1 MATKKMVYFFGNG
14 KSEGAKETKALLGG
28 KGLGLAQMTESKV
41 PVPAGFTITT
51 EVCDYYSKNK
61 SYPKGLEK
69 IVDENIKK
77 LEKAM
82 GMEFGNADK
91 PLLVSVRSGAAISMP
106 GMMDTILNLGI
117 NENVVNGII
126 KKTNNPRFAWD
137 AYRRF
142 IQMFGD
148 VAMGVDHDKF
158 EEILDERK
166 KAIAPKIGKAEKEV
180 KDTDLDVEE
189 LKIVVEK
196 YKAMYKQEMGEAFP
210 DDPKVQLWHAI
221 NAVFR
226 SWNNPRAEAYRKLN
240 DIRNLLGTAVNVQAM
255 VFGNMGDTSATG
267 VCFSRNPSTG
277 ENKFYGEF
285 LINAQGEDVVAGIRT
300 PQEITLEGSK
310 EWAKNNGISEEDRKA
325 KYPSLEEVMPD
336 VYKQLVSYKNQLE
349 KYYSDMQDMEF
360 TIQEGKLY
368 MLQTRNGKR
377 TAAAAVRIA
386 VELAEAKIISKEEAL
401 MRVNPADL
409 DQLLHPMFDPNA
421 KKTAK
426 VLAKGLNASPGAA
439 VGKAVFAAER
449 AEAMK
454 EAGESVILVRI
465 ETSPEDIKGMNA
477 AEGILTARGGATSHA
492 AVVARGMGKCCVA
505 GCSALDID
513 YNQKLMKVN
522 DTIVHEGDY
531 ISIDGSTGEV
541 MLGQVTTKE
550 ADMSEDFRKLMQWA
564 DEIRIKNKFEVHTNA
579 DTPNDAQI
587 ARKFGAEGIGL
598 CRTEHMF
605 FNADRIKSVRQL
617 ILVAEEVK
625 QLREKLEEAKKIGKA
640 DLVEELERLYKEPRK
655 LYDDALNSLFP
666 MQMEDFVG
674 IFTAMSGYPVTVRLL
689 DPPLHEFIPHE
700 DSQLQEL
707 ANEMNVPFEKL
718 RAIRD
723 SLHEFNPM
731 LGHRG
736 CRLGITYPEIYD
748 MQARA
753 IIEAAVKVKKNGVDV
768 HPEIMIPLVG
778 TLKELKMI
786 KERIVKIADEVFSKV
801 GDKVA
806 YKVGTMIEV
815 PRAALVADKIAQE
828 AEFFSFGTND
838 LTQMGGGF
846 SRDDA
851 GKFLK
856 DYVDKE
862 IYEKDP
868 FQSLDQEGIGELLRI
883 GVTKGRATNK
893 KLTVGICGEHG
904 GDPAT
909 VMFCYDIGLNYVSCS
924 PYRVPIARLAAA
936 QGIINASAKNKK
948 ANVKKEVKKAV
959 KTVKKEVKKEIKK
972 DAKKAA
978 STVKK
983 ASKDVKKATKEIKKV
998 AKAVKN
1004 TVKKEVKKAVSKKT
1018 NSKK

>member
-1 MATKKMVYFFGNG
+1 MALKKMVYFFGNG

-61 SYPKGLEK
+61 SYPKDLK
-69 IVDENIKK
+69 KLVDENIKK

-82 GMEFGNADK
+82 NMEFGNEEK

-117 NENVVNGII
+117 NEKVVNGMI

-158 EEILDERK
+158 EEILDNAK
-166 KAIAPKIGKAEKEV
+166 HSIATRVGKPAKEV
-180 KDTDLDVEE
+180 KDTDLNVDD
-189 LKIVVEK
+189 LKEVVDK
-196 YKAMYKQEMGEAFP
+196 YKEMYKREMGEDFP
-210 DDPKVQLWHAI
+210 EDPKIQLWHAI

-267 VCFSRNPSTG
+267 VCFSRNPATG

-300 PQEITLEGSK
+300 PQEITLEGSLD
-310 EWAKNNGISEEDRKA
+310 WAKNNNISEFERKG

-336 VYKQLVSYKNQLE
+336 VYKQLVKYKDQLL
-349 KYYSDMQDMEF
+349 KYYKDVQDMEF
-360 TIQEGKLY
+360 TIQEKKLY
-368 MLQTRNGKR
+368 MLQTRSGKR

-386 VELAEAKIISKEEAL
+386 VELAEEKIISKEEAI
-401 MRVNPADL
+401 MRVNPSDL
-409 DQLLHPMFDPNA
+409 DQLLHPVFDPEA
-421 KKTAK
+421 KKGATI
-426 VLAKGLNASPGAA
+426 LAKGLNASPGAA
-439 VGKAVFAAER
+439 VGKVVFAADR
-449 AEAMK
+449 AEKQK
-454 EAGESVILVRI
+454 EEGENVILVRI

-513 YNQKLMKVN
+513 YSSKSMKVGN
-522 DTIVHEGDY
+522 ETVYEGDY

-541 MLGQVTTKE
+541 MLGQVATKE
-550 ADMSEDFRKLMQWA
+550 AEMSEDFKKLMKWADDTRKL
-564 DEIRIKNKFEVHTNA
+564 EVHTNA
-579 DTPNDAQI
+579 DTPHDAQI
-587 ARKFGAEGIGL
+587 ARSFGAEGIGL

-617 ILVAEEVK
+617 ILVAEDVK
-625 QLREKLEEAKKIGKA
+625 QLQAQINEAERAGKNNLVSELKDAYREPK
-640 DLVEELERLYKEPRK
+640 RLYDE
-655 LYDDALNSLFP
+655 ALNNLFP
-666 MQMEDFVG
+666 MQMEDFIG
-674 IFTAMSGYPVTVRLL
+674 IFKAMDGYPVTVRLL

-700 DSQLQEL
+700 DSQLEEL
-707 ANEMNVPFEKL
+707 SNDMGVAFEKL

-723 SLHEFNPM
+723 SLHEVNPM

-748 MQARA
+748 MQAKA
-753 IIEAAVKVKKNGVDV
+753 IIEAAVKVSKNGVKV

-778 TLKELKMI
+778 TLKELKII
-786 KERIVKIADEVFSKV
+786 KDRIIKIAEEVFEKEGVRVS
-801 GDKVA
+801 

-815 PRAALVADKIAQE
+815 PRAALVADKIATE

-851 GKFLK
+851 GKLLK

-883 GVTKGRATNK
+883 AVSKGRETNK
-893 KLTVGICGEHG
+893 KLIIGICGEHG

-909 VMFCYDIGLNYVSCS
+909 VMFCHDIGLNYVSCS

-936 QGIINASAKNKK
+936 QGVIEQKKK
-948 ANVKKEVKKAV
+948 AKKTVNKAVKKSSKNIKKAV
-959 KTVKKEVKKEIKK
+959 KKAGKTLKAS
-972 DAKKAA
+972 AKKSNAKKVLKKK
-978 STVKK
+978 STNKK
-983 ASKDVKKATKEIKKV
+983 TASKKKV
-998 AKAVKN
+998 
-1004 TVKKEVKKAVSKKT
+1004 VSKRR
-1018 NSKK
+1018 

>member
-1 MATKKMVYFFGNG
+1 MASKKMVYFFGNG

-69 IVDENIKK
+69 AVDENIKK

-82 GMEFGNADK
+82 NMKFGDVNK

-117 NENVVNGII
+117 NEEVVNGIVA
-126 KKTNNPRFAWD
+126 KTGNPRFAWD

-158 EEILDERK
+158 EEILQEK
-166 KAIAPKIGKAEKEV
+166 KNSIASRVGKIEKEV
-180 KDTDLDVEE
+180 KDTDLDVED
-189 LKIVVEK
+189 LKDVVAK
-196 YKAMYKQEMGEAFP
+196 YKAMYKKEKGEEFP
-210 DDPKVQLWHAI
+210 EEPREQLFNAI

-240 DIRNLLGTAVNVQAM
+240 DIRGLLGTAVNVQAM

-300 PQEITLEGSK
+300 PQEITLEGSL
-310 EWAKNNGISEEDRKA
+310 EWAKNNGISEEERKA
-325 KYPSLEEVMPD
+325 KYPSLEEVMPA

-377 TAAAAVRIA
+377 TGAAAVRIA
-386 VELAEAKIISKEEAL
+386 VELAEAKIISKEEAI
-401 MRVNPADL
+401 MRVNPSDL
-409 DQLLHPMFDPNA
+409 DQLLHPMFDASA

-439 VGKAVFAAER
+439 VGKVVFSAEK

-454 EAGESVILVRI
+454 EAGEQSILVRI

-477 AEGILTARGGATSHA
+477 AEGILTARGGSTSHA

-505 GCSALDID
+505 GCSALEID
-513 YNQKLMKVN
+513 YAAKSMKVGEE
-522 DTIVHEGDY
+522 TVKEGDY

-541 MLGQVTTKE
+541 MLGKVATKE
-550 ADMSEDFRKLMQWA
+550 AEMSEDFRKLMEWA
-564 DEIRIKNKFEVHTNA
+564 DSMRKLEVHTNA
-579 DTPNDAQI
+579 DTPHDASV
-587 ARKFGAEGIGL
+587 ARSFGAEGIGL

-625 QLREKLEEAKKIGKA
+625 QLKEKLEAAEKIGDKKTI
-640 DLVEELERLYKEPRK
+640 EEIEPLYKEPKK
-655 LYDDALNSLFP
+655 LYDDALNSILP
-666 MQMEDFVG
+666 MQREDFIG
-674 IFTAMSGYPVTVRLL
+674 IFTAMNGYPVTVRLL

-707 ANEMNVPFEKL
+707 SKEMNVSFDKL
-718 RAIRD
+718 KAIRD
-723 SLHEFNPM
+723 GLHEFNPM

-778 TLKELKMI
+778 TVKELKII
-786 KERIVKIADEVFSKV
+786 KDRIIKIAEEVFEKEGS
-801 GDKVA
+801 KVA
-806 YKVGTMIEV
+806 YRVGTMIEV

-856 DYVDKE
+856 DYVNKE
-862 IYEKDP
+862 IYERDP

-883 GVTKGRATNK
+883 GVTKGRSTNK

-909 VMFCYDIGLNYVSCS
+909 IMFCNDIGLDYVSCS

-936 QGIINASAKNKK
+936 QGAIRAKGASKKSSAK
-948 ANVKKEVKKAV
+948 
-959 KTVKKEVKKEIKK
+959 KTT
-972 DAKKAA
+972 AKKASA
-978 STVKK
+978 AKKTVAKVETK
-983 ASKDVKKATKEIKKV
+983 SSAKKAT
-998 AKAVKN
+998 A
-1004 TVKKEVKKAVSKKT
+1004 KKAPTAKKT
-1018 NSKK
+1018 AAKSTGKKK

>member
-1 MATKKMVYFFGNG
+1 MASRKMVYFFGNG

-61 SYPKGLEK
+61 SYPKDLK
-69 IVDENIKK
+69 KLVDENIKK

-82 GMEFGNADK
+82 NMEFGNEEK

-117 NENVVNGII
+117 NEKVVNGMI

-158 EEILDERK
+158 EEILDNAK
-166 KAIAPKIGKAEKEV
+166 HSIATRVGKPAKEV
-180 KDTDLDVEE
+180 KDTDLNVDD
-189 LKIVVEK
+189 LKEVVDK
-196 YKAMYKQEMGEAFP
+196 YKEMYKREMGEDFP
-210 DDPKVQLWHAI
+210 EDPKIQLWHAI

-267 VCFSRNPSTG
+267 VCFSRNPATG

-300 PQEITLEGSK
+300 PQEITLEGSLD
-310 EWAKNNGISEEDRKA
+310 WAKNNGVSEDERREKF
-325 KYPSLEEVMPD
+325 PSLEEVMPN

-386 VELAEAKIISKEEAL
+386 VELAEAKIISKEEAI
-401 MRVNPADL
+401 MRVNPSDL
-409 DQLLHPMFDPNA
+409 DQLLHPTFDPDA
-421 KKTAK
+421 KKSDTI
-426 VLAKGLNASPGAA
+426 LAKGLNASPGAA
-439 VGKAVFAAER
+439 VGKVVFAADR
-449 AEAMK
+449 AEKQK
-454 EAGESVILVRI
+454 EEGENVILVRI

-513 YNQKLMKVN
+513 YTNGCMRIGDKTVY
-522 DTIVHEGDY
+522 EGDY

-541 MLGQVTTKE
+541 MLGQVATKE
-550 ADMSEDFRKLMQWA
+550 AEMSEDFKKLMKWADDTRKL
-564 DEIRIKNKFEVHTNA
+564 EVHTNA
-579 DTPNDAQI
+579 DTPHDAQI
-587 ARKFGAEGIGL
+587 ARSFGAEGIGL

-617 ILVAEEVK
+617 ILVAEDVK
-625 QLREKLEEAKKIGKA
+625 QLQAQINEAERAGKNNLVSELQNAYREPK
-640 DLVEELERLYKEPRK
+640 RLYDE
-655 LYDDALNSLFP
+655 ALNNLFP
-666 MQMEDFVG
+666 MQMEDFIG
-674 IFTAMSGYPVTVRLL
+674 IFKAMDGYPVTVRLL

-700 DSQLQEL
+700 DSQLEEL
-707 ANEMNVPFEKL
+707 AEDMHFDFDKL

-753 IIEAAVKVKKNGVDV
+753 IIEAAVKVSKNGVKV

-778 TLKELKMI
+778 TLKELKII
-786 KERIVKIADEVFSKV
+786 KDRIIKIAEEVFEKEGVKV
-801 GDKVA
+801 S

-815 PRAALVADKIAQE
+815 PRAALVADKIATE

-868 FQSLDQEGIGELLRI
+868 FQSLDQEGIGELLKI
-883 GVTKGRATNK
+883 GVEKGRATNR
-893 KLTVGICGEHG
+893 KLIIGICGEHG

-909 VMFCYDIGLNYVSCS
+909 VMFCHNIGLNYVSCS

-936 QGIINASAKNKK
+936 QGVINQKIEAKKNIKK
-948 ANVKKEVKKAV
+948 AVKKEVKKTAKNIKKAV
-959 KTVKKEVKKEIKK
+959 IKASKTVKSA
-972 DAKKAA
+972 AKK
-978 STVKK
+978 STAKK
-983 ASKDVKKATKEIKKV
+983 TTSNKKATKKTI
-998 AKAVKN
+998 
-1004 TVKKEVKKAVSKKT
+1004 SKK
-1018 NSKK
+1018 SGK

>member
-1 MATKKMVYFFGNG
+1 MALKKMVYFFGNG

-61 SYPKGLEK
+61 SYPKDLK
-69 IVDENIKK
+69 KLVDENIKK

-82 GMEFGNADK
+82 NMEFGNEEK

-117 NENVVNGII
+117 NEKVVNGMI

-158 EEILDERK
+158 EEILDNAK
-166 KAIAPKIGKAEKEV
+166 HSIATRVGKPAKEV
-180 KDTDLDVEE
+180 KDTDLNVDD
-189 LKIVVEK
+189 LKEVVDK
-196 YKAMYKQEMGEAFP
+196 YKEMYKREMGEDFP
-210 DDPKVQLWHAI
+210 EDPKVQLWHAI

-267 VCFSRNPSTG
+267 VCFSRNPATG

-300 PQEITLEGSK
+300 PQEITLEGSLD
-310 EWAKNNGISEEDRKA
+310 WAKNNNISEFERKG

-336 VYKQLVSYKNQLE
+336 VYKQLVKYKDQLL
-349 KYYSDMQDMEF
+349 KYYKDVQDMEF
-360 TIQEGKLY
+360 TIQEKKLY
-368 MLQTRNGKR
+368 MLQTRSGKR

-386 VELAEAKIISKEEAL
+386 VELAEEKIISKEEAI
-401 MRVNPADL
+401 MRVNPSDL
-409 DQLLHPMFDPNA
+409 DQLLHPVFDPDA
-421 KKTAK
+421 KKSATI
-426 VLAKGLNASPGAA
+426 LAKGLNASPGAA
-439 VGKAVFAAER
+439 VGKVVFAADR
-449 AEAMK
+449 AEKQK
-454 EAGESVILVRI
+454 EEGENVILVRI

-513 YNQKLMKVN
+513 YSSKSMKVGN
-522 DTIVHEGDY
+522 ETVYEGDY

-541 MLGQVTTKE
+541 MLGQVATKE
-550 ADMSEDFRKLMQWA
+550 AEMSEDFRKLMKWA
-564 DEIRIKNKFEVHTNA
+564 DDTRKLEVHTNA
-579 DTPNDAQI
+579 DTPHDAQI
-587 ARKFGAEGIGL
+587 ARSFGAEGIGL

-617 ILVAEEVK
+617 ILVAEDVK
-625 QLREKLEEAKKIGKA
+625 QLQAQISESERAGKNNLVSELKDAYREPK
-640 DLVEELERLYKEPRK
+640 RLYDE
-655 LYDDALNSLFP
+655 ALDNLFP
-666 MQMEDFVG
+666 MQMEDFIG
-674 IFTAMSGYPVTVRLL
+674 IFKAMDGYPVTIRLL

-700 DSQLQEL
+700 DSQLEEL
-707 ANEMNVPFEKL
+707 SNDMGVAFEKL

-723 SLHEFNPM
+723 SLHEVNPM

-748 MQARA
+748 MQAKA
-753 IIEAAVKVKKNGVDV
+753 IIEAAVKVSKNGVKV

-778 TLKELKMI
+778 TLKELKII
-786 KERIVKIADEVFSKV
+786 KDRIIKIAEEVFEKEGVRVS
-801 GDKVA
+801 

-815 PRAALVADKIAQE
+815 PRAALVADKIATE

-851 GKFLK
+851 GKLLK

-883 GVTKGRATNK
+883 AVSKGRETNK
-893 KLTVGICGEHG
+893 KLIIGICGEHG

-909 VMFCYDIGLNYVSCS
+909 VMFCHDIGLNYVSCS

-936 QGIINASAKNKK
+936 QGVIEQKKK
-948 ANVKKEVKKAV
+948 AK
-959 KTVKKEVKKEIKK
+959 KTVN
-972 DAKKAA
+972 KA
-978 STVKK
+978 VKK
-983 ASKDVKKATKEIKKV
+983 ASKNIKKAVKKAGKTLKASAKKSNAKKV
-998 AKAVKN
+998 LKKN
-1004 TVKKEVKKAVSKKT
+1004 SENKKTASKKKVVSKRR
-1018 NSKK
+1018 

>member
-1 MATKKMVYFFGNG
+1 MASKKMVYFFGNG

-69 IVDENIKK
+69 AVDENIKK

-82 GMEFGNADK
+82 NMKFGDVNK

-117 NENVVNGII
+117 NEEVVNGIVA
-126 KKTNNPRFAWD
+126 KTGNPRFAWD

-158 EEILDERK
+158 EEILQEK
-166 KAIAPKIGKAEKEV
+166 KNSIASRVGKIEKEV
-180 KDTDLDVEE
+180 KDTDLDVED
-189 LKIVVEK
+189 LKDVVAK
-196 YKAMYKQEMGEAFP
+196 YKAMYKKEKGEEFP
-210 DDPKVQLWHAI
+210 EEPREQLFNAI

-240 DIRNLLGTAVNVQAM
+240 DIRGLLGTAVNVQAM

-300 PQEITLEGSK
+300 PQEITLEGSL
-310 EWAKNNGISEEDRKA
+310 EWAKNNGISEEERKA
-325 KYPSLEEVMPD
+325 KYPSLEEVMPA

-377 TAAAAVRIA
+377 TGAAAVRIA
-386 VELAEAKIISKEEAL
+386 VELAEAKIISKEEAI
-401 MRVNPADL
+401 MRVNPSDL
-409 DQLLHPMFDPNA
+409 DQLLHPMFDASA

-439 VGKAVFAAER
+439 VGKVVFSAEK

-454 EAGESVILVRI
+454 EAGEQSILVRI

-477 AEGILTARGGATSHA
+477 AEGILTARGGSTSHA

-505 GCSALDID
+505 GCSALEID
-513 YNQKLMKVN
+513 YAAKSMKVGEE
-522 DTIVHEGDY
+522 TVKEGDY

-541 MLGQVTTKE
+541 MLGKVATKE
-550 ADMSEDFRKLMQWA
+550 AEMSEDFRKLMEWA
-564 DEIRIKNKFEVHTNA
+564 DSMRKLEVHTNA
-579 DTPNDAQI
+579 DTPHDASV
-587 ARKFGAEGIGL
+587 ARSFGAEGIGL

-625 QLREKLEEAKKIGKA
+625 QLKEKLEAAEKIGDKKIIG
-640 DLVEELERLYKEPRK
+640 EIEPLYKEPKK
-655 LYDDALNSLFP
+655 LYDDALNSILP
-666 MQMEDFVG
+666 MQREDFIG
-674 IFTAMSGYPVTVRLL
+674 IFTAMNGYPVTVRLL

-700 DSQLQEL
+700 DSQLEEL
-707 ANEMNVPFEKL
+707 SKEMNVSFDKL
-718 RAIRD
+718 KAIRD
-723 SLHEFNPM
+723 GLHEFNPM

-778 TLKELKMI
+778 TVKELKII
-786 KERIVKIADEVFSKV
+786 KDRIIKIAEEVFEKEGS
-801 GDKVA
+801 KVA
-806 YKVGTMIEV
+806 YRVGTMIEV

-856 DYVDKE
+856 DYVNKE
-862 IYEKDP
+862 IYERDP

-883 GVTKGRATNK
+883 GVTKGRSTNK

-909 VMFCYDIGLNYVSCS
+909 IMFCNDIGLDYVSCS

-936 QGIINASAKNKK
+936 QGAIRAKGASKKSSAK
-948 ANVKKEVKKAV
+948 
-959 KTVKKEVKKEIKK
+959 KTT
-972 DAKKAA
+972 AKKASA
-978 STVKK
+978 AKKTVAKVETK
-983 ASKDVKKATKEIKKV
+983 SSAKKAT
-998 AKAVKN
+998 A
-1004 TVKKEVKKAVSKKT
+1004 KKAPTAKKT
-1018 NSKK
+1018 AAKSKRKKK

>member
-1 MATKKMVYFFGNG
+1 MALKKMVYFFGNG

-51 EVCDYYSKNK
+51 EVCDYYSKKK
-61 SYPKGLEK
+61 SYPPGLEK
-69 IVDENIKK
+69 LVDENIKK

-82 GMEFGNADK
+82 NMEFGNEEK

-117 NENVVNGII
+117 NEKVVNGMI

-158 EEILDERK
+158 EEILDNAK
-166 KAIAPKIGKAEKEV
+166 HSIATRVGKPAKEV
-180 KDTDLDVEE
+180 KDTDLNVDD
-189 LKIVVEK
+189 LKEVVDK
-196 YKAMYKQEMGEAFP
+196 YKEMYKREMGEDFP
-210 DDPKVQLWHAI
+210 EDPKVQLWHAI

-267 VCFSRNPSTG
+267 VCFSRNPATG

-285 LINAQGEDVVAGIRT
+285 LINAQGEDVVAGIRD
-300 PQEITLEGSK
+300 PQQITLEGSLD
-310 EWAKNNGISEEDRKA
+310 WAKNNNISEFERKG

-336 VYKQLVSYKNQLE
+336 VYKQLVKYKDQLL
-349 KYYSDMQDMEF
+349 KYYKDVQDMEF
-360 TIQEGKLY
+360 TIQEKKLY
-368 MLQTRNGKR
+368 MLQTRSGKR

-386 VELAEAKIISKEEAL
+386 VELAEEKIISKEEAI
-401 MRVNPADL
+401 MRVNPSDL
-409 DQLLHPMFDPNA
+409 DQLLHPIFDPDA
-421 KKTAK
+421 KKEATI
-426 VLAKGLNASPGAA
+426 LAKGLNASPGAA
-439 VGKAVFAAER
+439 VGKVVFAADR
-449 AEAMK
+449 AEKQK
-454 EAGESVILVRI
+454 EEGENVILVRI

-513 YNQKLMKVN
+513 YSSKSMKVGN
-522 DTIVHEGDY
+522 ETVYEGDY

-541 MLGQVTTKE
+541 MLGQVATKE
-550 ADMSEDFRKLMQWA
+550 AEMSEDFKKLMKWADDTRKL
-564 DEIRIKNKFEVHTNA
+564 EVHTNA
-579 DTPNDAQI
+579 DTPHDAQI
-587 ARKFGAEGIGL
+587 ARSFGAEGIGL

-617 ILVAEEVK
+617 ILVAEDVK
-625 QLREKLEEAKKIGKA
+625 QLQAQINEAERAGKNNLVSELKDAYREPK
-640 DLVEELERLYKEPRK
+640 RLYDE
-655 LYDDALNSLFP
+655 ALDNLFP
-666 MQMEDFVG
+666 MQMEDFIG
-674 IFTAMSGYPVTVRLL
+674 IFKAMDGYPVTVRLL

-700 DSQLQEL
+700 DSQLEEL
-707 ANEMNVPFEKL
+707 SNDMGVAFEKL

-723 SLHEFNPM
+723 SLHEVNPM

-753 IIEAAVKVKKNGVDV
+753 IIEAAVKVSKDGVKV

-778 TLKELKMI
+778 TLKELKII
-786 KERIVKIADEVFSKV
+786 KDRIIKIAEEVFEKEGVKV
-801 GDKVA
+801 S

-815 PRAALVADKIAQE
+815 PRAALVADKIATE

-883 GVTKGRATNK
+883 AVSKGRETNK
-893 KLTVGICGEHG
+893 KLIIGICGEHG

-909 VMFCYDIGLNYVSCS
+909 VMFCHDIGLDYVSCS

-936 QGIINASAKNKK
+936 QGVIEQKKK
-948 ANVKKEVKKAV
+948 AKQTAK
-959 KTVKKEVKKEIKK
+959 KTVN
-972 DAKKAA
+972 KA
-978 STVKK
+978 VKK
-983 ASKDVKKATKEIKKV
+983 ASKNIKKAVKKAGKTLKASAKKSNAKKV
-998 AKAVKN
+998 L
-1004 TVKKEVKKAVSKKT
+1004 KKKSTNKKTASKKKVVSKRR
-1018 NSKK
+1018 

>member
-1 MATKKMVYFFGNG
+1 MALKKMVYFFGNG

-61 SYPKGLEK
+61 SYPKDLK
-69 IVDENIKK
+69 KLVDENIKK

-82 GMEFGNADK
+82 NMEFGNEEK

-117 NENVVNGII
+117 NEKVVNGMI

-158 EEILDERK
+158 EEILDNAK
-166 KAIAPKIGKAEKEV
+166 HSIATRVGKPAKEV
-180 KDTDLDVEE
+180 KDTDLNVDN
-189 LKIVVEK
+189 LKEVVVK
-196 YKAMYKQEMGEAFP
+196 YKEMYKREMGEDFP
-210 DDPKVQLWHAI
+210 EDPKVQLWHAI

-267 VCFSRNPSTG
+267 VCFSRNPATG

-285 LINAQGEDVVAGIRT
+285 LINAQGEDVVAGIRD
-300 PQEITLEGSK
+300 PQQITLERSLD
-310 EWAKNNGISEEDRKA
+310 WAKNNNISEFERKG
-325 KYPSLEEVMPD
+325 KYPSLEEVMPN

-386 VELAEAKIISKEEAL
+386 VELAEANIISKEEAI
-401 MRVNPADL
+401 MRVNPSDL
-409 DQLLHPMFDPNA
+409 DQLLHPTFDPEA
-421 KKTAK
+421 KKEATI
-426 VLAKGLNASPGAA
+426 LAKGLNASPGAA
-439 VGKAVFAAER
+439 VGKVVFAADR
-449 AEAMK
+449 AEKRK
-454 EAGESVILVRI
+454 EEGENVILVRI

-513 YNQKLMKVN
+513 YSSKSMKVGN
-522 DTIVHEGDY
+522 ETVYEGDY

-541 MLGQVTTKE
+541 MLGQVATKE
-550 ADMSEDFRKLMQWA
+550 AEMSEDFKKLMKWADDTRKL
-564 DEIRIKNKFEVHTNA
+564 EVHTNA
-579 DTPNDAQI
+579 DTPHDAQI
-587 ARKFGAEGIGL
+587 ARSFGAEGIGL

-617 ILVAEEVK
+617 ILVAEDVK
-625 QLREKLEEAKKIGKA
+625 QLQAQISESERAGKNNLVSELKDAYREPK
-640 DLVEELERLYKEPRK
+640 RLYDE
-655 LYDDALNSLFP
+655 ALDNLFP
-666 MQMEDFVG
+666 MQMEDFIG
-674 IFTAMSGYPVTVRLL
+674 IFKAMDGYPVTVRLL

-700 DSQLQEL
+700 DSQLEEL
-707 ANEMNVPFEKL
+707 SNDMGVPFDKL

-748 MQARA
+748 MQAKA
-753 IIEAAVKVKKNGVDV
+753 IIEAAVKVSKNGVKV

-778 TLKELKMI
+778 TLKELKII
-786 KERIVKIADEVFSKV
+786 KDRIIKIAEEVFEKEGVKV
-801 GDKVA
+801 S

-815 PRAALVADKIAQE
+815 PRAALVADKIATE

-883 GVTKGRATNK
+883 AVSKGRETNK
-893 KLTVGICGEHG
+893 KLIIGICGEHG

-909 VMFCYDIGLNYVSCS
+909 VMFCHDIGLNYVSCS

-936 QGIINASAKNKK
+936 QGVINQKIEAKKNIKK
-948 ANVKKEVKKAV
+948 A
-959 KTVKKEVKKEIKK
+959 
-972 DAKKAA
+972 
-978 STVKK
+978 VKK
-983 ASKDVKKATKEIKKV
+983 ASKNIKKAVKKASKTLKASAKKPNAKKV
-998 AKAVKN
+998 L
-1004 TVKKEVKKAVSKKT
+1004 KKKSTNKKTASKKKVVSKRR
-1018 NSKK
+1018 

>member
-1 MATKKMVYFFGNG
+1 MALKKMVYFFGNG

-61 SYPKGLEK
+61 SYPKDLK
-69 IVDENIKK
+69 KLVDENIKK

-82 GMEFGNADK
+82 NMEFGNEEK

-117 NENVVNGII
+117 NEKVVNGMI

-158 EEILDERK
+158 EEILDNAK
-166 KAIAPKIGKAEKEV
+166 HSIATRVGKPAKEV
-180 KDTDLDVEE
+180 KDTDLNVDD
-189 LKIVVEK
+189 LKEVVDK
-196 YKAMYKQEMGEAFP
+196 YKEMYKREMGEDFP
-210 DDPKVQLWHAI
+210 EDPKIQLWHAI

-267 VCFSRNPSTG
+267 VCFSRNPATG

-300 PQEITLEGSK
+300 PQEITLEGSLD
-310 EWAKNNGISEEDRKA
+310 WAKNNNISEFERKG
-325 KYPSLEEVMPD
+325 KYPSLEEVMPN

-386 VELAEAKIISKEEAL
+386 VELAEANIISKEEAI
-401 MRVNPADL
+401 MRVNPSDL
-409 DQLLHPMFDPNA
+409 DQLLHPTFDPEA
-421 KKTAK
+421 KKEATI
-426 VLAKGLNASPGAA
+426 LAKGLNASPGAA
-439 VGKAVFAAER
+439 VGKVVFAADR
-449 AEAMK
+449 AEKQK
-454 EAGESVILVRI
+454 EEGENVILVRI

-505 GCSALDID
+505 GCSALDINYTEKCMRIGD
-513 YNQKLMKVN
+513 KTVY
-522 DTIVHEGDY
+522 EGDY

-541 MLGQVTTKE
+541 MLGQVATKE
-550 ADMSEDFRKLMQWA
+550 AEMSEDFKKLMKWADDTRKL
-564 DEIRIKNKFEVHTNA
+564 EVHTNA
-579 DTPNDAQI
+579 DTPHDAQI
-587 ARKFGAEGIGL
+587 ARSFGAEGIGL

-617 ILVAEEVK
+617 ILVAEDVK
-625 QLREKLEEAKKIGKA
+625 QLQAQISEAERAGKNNLVSELKDAYREPK
-640 DLVEELERLYKEPRK
+640 RLYDE
-655 LYDDALNSLFP
+655 ALDNLFP
-666 MQMEDFVG
+666 MQMEDFIG
-674 IFTAMSGYPVTVRLL
+674 IFKAMDGYPVTVRLL

-700 DSQLQEL
+700 DSQLEEL
-707 ANEMNVPFEKL
+707 SNDMGVAFEKL

-748 MQARA
+748 MQAKA
-753 IIEAAVKVKKNGVDV
+753 IIEAAVKVSKNGVKV

-778 TLKELKMI
+778 TLKELKII
-786 KERIVKIADEVFSKV
+786 KDRIIKIAEEVFEKEGVSV
-801 GDKVA
+801 S

-815 PRAALVADKIAQE
+815 PRAALVADKIATE

-883 GVTKGRATNK
+883 AVSKGRETNK
-893 KLTVGICGEHG
+893 KLIIGICGEHG

-909 VMFCYDIGLNYVSCS
+909 VMFCHDIGLNYVSCS

-936 QGIINASAKNKK
+936 QGVINQKIEAKKNIKK
-948 ANVKKEVKKAV
+948 A
-959 KTVKKEVKKEIKK
+959 
-972 DAKKAA
+972 
-978 STVKK
+978 VKK
-983 ASKDVKKATKEIKKV
+983 ASKNIKKAVKKASKTLKASAKKSNAKKV
-998 AKAVKN
+998 L
-1004 TVKKEVKKAVSKKT
+1004 KKKSTNKKTASKKKVVSKRR
-1018 NSKK
+1018 

>member
-1 MATKKMVYFFGNG
+1 MALKKMVYFFGNG

-51 EVCDYYSKNK
+51 EVCDYYSKKK
-61 SYPKGLEK
+61 SYPPGLEK
-69 IVDENIKK
+69 LVDENIKK

-82 GMEFGNADK
+82 NMEFGNEEK

-117 NENVVNGII
+117 NEKVVNGMI

-158 EEILDERK
+158 EEILGNAK
-166 KAIAPKIGKAEKEV
+166 HSIATRVGKPAKEV
-180 KDTDLDVEE
+180 KDTDLNVDD
-189 LKIVVEK
+189 LKEVVDK
-196 YKAMYKQEMGEAFP
+196 YKEMYKREMGEDFP
-210 DDPKVQLWHAI
+210 EDPKVQLWHAI

-267 VCFSRNPSTG
+267 VCFSRNPATG

-300 PQEITLEGSK
+300 PQEITLEGSLD
-310 EWAKNNGISEEDRKA
+310 WAKNNNISEFERKG

-336 VYKQLVSYKNQLE
+336 VYKQLVKYKDQLL
-349 KYYSDMQDMEF
+349 KYYKDVQDMEF
-360 TIQEGKLY
+360 TIQEKKLY
-368 MLQTRNGKR
+368 MLQTRSGKR

-386 VELAEAKIISKEEAL
+386 VELAEEKIISKEEAI
-401 MRVNPADL
+401 MRVNPSDL
-409 DQLLHPMFDPNA
+409 DQLLHPVFDPDA
-421 KKTAK
+421 KKSATI
-426 VLAKGLNASPGAA
+426 LAKGLNASPGAA
-439 VGKAVFAAER
+439 VGKVVFAADR
-449 AEAMK
+449 AEKRK
-454 EAGESVILVRI
+454 EEGENVILVRI

-513 YNQKLMKVN
+513 YSSKSMKVGN
-522 DTIVHEGDY
+522 ETVYEGDY

-541 MLGQVTTKE
+541 MLGQVATKE
-550 ADMSEDFRKLMQWA
+550 AEMSEDFKKLMKWADDTRKL
-564 DEIRIKNKFEVHTNA
+564 EVHTNA
-579 DTPNDAQI
+579 DTPHDAQI
-587 ARKFGAEGIGL
+587 ARSFGAEGIGL

-617 ILVAEEVK
+617 ILVAEDVK
-625 QLREKLEEAKKIGKA
+625 QLQAQISEAERAGKNNLVSELKDAYREPK
-640 DLVEELERLYKEPRK
+640 RLYDE
-655 LYDDALNSLFP
+655 ALNNLFP
-666 MQMEDFVG
+666 MQMEDFIG
-674 IFTAMSGYPVTVRLL
+674 IFKAMDGYPVTVRLL

-700 DSQLQEL
+700 DSQLEEL
-707 ANEMNVPFEKL
+707 SNDMGVAFDKL

-748 MQARA
+748 MQAKA
-753 IIEAAVKVKKNGVDV
+753 IIEAAVKVSKNGVKV

-778 TLKELKMI
+778 TLKELKII
-786 KERIVKIADEVFSKV
+786 KDRIIKIAEEVFEKEGVRVS
-801 GDKVA
+801 

-815 PRAALVADKIAQE
+815 PRAALVADKIATE

-883 GVTKGRATNK
+883 AVSKGRETNK
-893 KLTVGICGEHG
+893 KLIIGICGEHG

-909 VMFCYDIGLNYVSCS
+909 VMFCHDIGLNYVSCS

-936 QGIINASAKNKK
+936 QGVIEQKKK
-948 ANVKKEVKKAV
+948 AKQTAK
-959 KTVKKEVKKEIKK
+959 KTVN
-972 DAKKAA
+972 KA
-978 STVKK
+978 VKK
-983 ASKDVKKATKEIKKV
+983 ASKNIKKAVKKAGKTLKASAKKSNAKKV
-998 AKAVKN
+998 L
-1004 TVKKEVKKAVSKKT
+1004 KKKSTNKKTASKKKVVSKRR
-1018 NSKK
+1018 

>member
-1 MATKKMVYFFGNG
+1 MALKKMVYFFGNG

-41 PVPAGFTITT
+41 SVPAGFTITT

-61 SYPKGLEK
+61 SYPKDLK
-69 IVDENIKK
+69 KLVDENIKK

-82 GMEFGNADK
+82 NMEFGNEEK

-117 NENVVNGII
+117 NEKVVNGMI

-158 EEILDERK
+158 EEILDNAK
-166 KAIAPKIGKAEKEV
+166 HSIATRVGKPAKEV
-180 KDTDLDVEE
+180 KDTDLNVDD
-189 LKIVVEK
+189 LKEVVDK
-196 YKAMYKQEMGEAFP
+196 YKEMYKREMGEDFP
-210 DDPKVQLWHAI
+210 EDPKVQLWHAI

-267 VCFSRNPSTG
+267 VCFSRNPATG

-300 PQEITLEGSK
+300 PQEITLEGSLD
-310 EWAKNNGISEEDRKA
+310 WAKNNNISEFERKG

-336 VYKQLVSYKNQLE
+336 VYKQLVKYKDQLL
-349 KYYSDMQDMEF
+349 KYYKDVQDMEF
-360 TIQEGKLY
+360 TIQEKKLY
-368 MLQTRNGKR
+368 MLQTRSGKR

-386 VELAEAKIISKEEAL
+386 VELAEEKIISKEEAI
-401 MRVNPADL
+401 MRVNPSDL
-409 DQLLHPMFDPNA
+409 DQLLHPVFDPDA
-421 KKTAK
+421 KKEATI
-426 VLAKGLNASPGAA
+426 LAKGLNASPGAA
-439 VGKAVFAAER
+439 VGKVVFAADR
-449 AEAMK
+449 AEKQK
-454 EAGESVILVRI
+454 EEGENVILVRI

-513 YNQKLMKVN
+513 YSSKSMKVGN
-522 DTIVHEGDY
+522 ETVYEGDY

-541 MLGQVTTKE
+541 MLGQVATKE
-550 ADMSEDFRKLMQWA
+550 AEMSEDFKKLMKWADDTRKL
-564 DEIRIKNKFEVHTNA
+564 EVHTNA
-579 DTPNDAQI
+579 DTPHDAQI
-587 ARKFGAEGIGL
+587 ARSFGAEGIGL

-617 ILVAEEVK
+617 ILVAEDVK
-625 QLREKLEEAKKIGKA
+625 QLQAQISEAERAGKNNLVSELKDSYREPK
-640 DLVEELERLYKEPRK
+640 RLYDE
-655 LYDDALNSLFP
+655 ALNNLFP
-666 MQMEDFVG
+666 MQMEDFIG
-674 IFTAMSGYPVTVRLL
+674 IFKAMDGYPVTVRLL

-700 DSQLQEL
+700 DSQLEEL
-707 ANEMNVPFEKL
+707 SNDMGVAFEKL

-723 SLHEFNPM
+723 SLHEVNPM

-748 MQARA
+748 MQAKA
-753 IIEAAVKVKKNGVDV
+753 IIEAAVKVSKNGVKV

-778 TLKELKMI
+778 TLKELKII
-786 KERIVKIADEVFSKV
+786 KDRIIKISEEVFEKEGVRVS
-801 GDKVA
+801 

-815 PRAALVADKIAQE
+815 PRAALVADKIATE

-883 GVTKGRATNK
+883 AVSKGRETNK
-893 KLTVGICGEHG
+893 KLIIGICGEHG

-909 VMFCYDIGLNYVSCS
+909 VMFCHDIGLNYVSCS

-936 QGIINASAKNKK
+936 QGVIEQKKK
-948 ANVKKEVKKAV
+948 AKK
-959 KTVKKEVKKEIKK
+959 T
-972 DAKKAA
+972 AKKTLNKA
-978 STVKK
+978 VKK
-983 ASKDVKKATKEIKKV
+983 ASKNIKKAVKKAGKTLKASAKKPNAKKV
-998 AKAVKN
+998 L
-1004 TVKKEVKKAVSKKT
+1004 KKKSTNKKTASKKKVVSKRR
-1018 NSKK
+1018 

>member
-1 MATKKMVYFFGNG
+1 MALKKMVYFFGNG

-61 SYPKGLEK
+61 SYPKDLK
-69 IVDENIKK
+69 KLVDENIKK

-82 GMEFGNADK
+82 NMEFGNEEK

-117 NENVVNGII
+117 NEKVVNGMI

-158 EEILDERK
+158 EEILDNAK
-166 KAIAPKIGKAEKEV
+166 HSIATRVGKPAKEV
-180 KDTDLDVEE
+180 KDTDLNVDD
-189 LKIVVEK
+189 LKEVVDK
-196 YKAMYKQEMGEAFP
+196 YKEMYKREMGEDFP
-210 DDPKVQLWHAI
+210 EDPKIQLWHAI

-267 VCFSRNPSTG
+267 VCFSRNPATG

-285 LINAQGEDVVAGIRT
+285 LINAQGEDVVAGIRD
-300 PQEITLEGSK
+300 PQQITLEGSLD
-310 EWAKNNGISEEDRKA
+310 WAKNNNISEFERKG

-336 VYKQLVSYKNQLE
+336 VYKQLVKYKDQLL
-349 KYYSDMQDMEF
+349 KYYKDVQDMEF
-360 TIQEGKLY
+360 TIQEKKLY
-368 MLQTRNGKR
+368 MLQTRSGKR

-386 VELAEAKIISKEEAL
+386 VELAEEKIISKEEAI
-401 MRVNPADL
+401 MRVNPSDL
-409 DQLLHPMFDPNA
+409 DQLLHPVFDPEA
-421 KKTAK
+421 KKEATI
-426 VLAKGLNASPGAA
+426 LAKGLNASPGAA
-439 VGKAVFAAER
+439 VGKVVFAADR
-449 AEAMK
+449 AEKQK
-454 EAGESVILVRI
+454 EEGENVILVRI

-505 GCSALDID
+505 GCSALDINYTEKCMRIGD
-513 YNQKLMKVN
+513 K
-522 DTIVHEGDY
+522 IVYEGDY

-541 MLGQVTTKE
+541 MLGQVATKE
-550 ADMSEDFRKLMQWA
+550 AEMSEDFKKLMKWADDTRKL
-564 DEIRIKNKFEVHTNA
+564 EVHTNA
-579 DTPNDAQI
+579 DTPHDAQI
-587 ARKFGAEGIGL
+587 ARSFGAEGIGL

-617 ILVAEEVK
+617 ILVAEDVK
-625 QLREKLEEAKKIGKA
+625 QLQAQISESERAGKNNLVSELKDAYREPK
-640 DLVEELERLYKEPRK
+640 RLYDEALDN
-655 LYDDALNSLFP
+655 LYP
-666 MQMEDFVG
+666 MQMEDFIG
-674 IFTAMSGYPVTVRLL
+674 IFKAMDGYPVTVRLL

-700 DSQLQEL
+700 DSQLEEL
-707 ANEMNVPFEKL
+707 SNDMGVAFEKL

-723 SLHEFNPM
+723 SLHEVNPM

-748 MQARA
+748 MQAKA
-753 IIEAAVKVKKNGVDV
+753 IIEAAVKVSKNGVKV

-778 TLKELKMI
+778 TLKELKII
-786 KERIVKIADEVFSKV
+786 KDRIIKIAEEVFEKEGVRVS
-801 GDKVA
+801 

-815 PRAALVADKIAQE
+815 PRAALVADKIATE

-883 GVTKGRATNK
+883 AVSKGRETNK
-893 KLTVGICGEHG
+893 KLIIGICGEHG

-909 VMFCYDIGLNYVSCS
+909 VMFCHDIGLNYVSCS
-924 PYRVPIARLAAA
+924 PYRVPIAILAAA
-936 QGIINASAKNKK
+936 QGVIEQKKK
-948 ANVKKEVKKAV
+948 AKQTAK
-959 KTVKKEVKKEIKK
+959 KTVN
-972 DAKKAA
+972 KA
-978 STVKK
+978 VKK
-983 ASKDVKKATKEIKKV
+983 ASKNIKKAVKKAGKTLKASAKKSNAKKV
-998 AKAVKN
+998 L
-1004 TVKKEVKKAVSKKT
+1004 KKKSTNKKTASKKKVVSKRR
-1018 NSKK
+1018 

>member
-1 MATKKMVYFFGNG
+1 MALKKMVYFFGNG

-51 EVCDYYSKNK
+51 EVCDYYSKKK
-61 SYPKGLEK
+61 SYPPGLEK
-69 IVDENIKK
+69 LVDENIKK

-82 GMEFGNADK
+82 NMEFGNEEK

-117 NENVVNGII
+117 NEKVVNGMI

-158 EEILDERK
+158 EDILDNAK
-166 KAIAPKIGKAEKEV
+166 HSIATRVGKPAKEV
-180 KDTDLDVEE
+180 KDTDLNVDD
-189 LKIVVEK
+189 LKEVVDK
-196 YKAMYKQEMGEAFP
+196 YKEMYKREMGEDFP
-210 DDPKVQLWHAI
+210 EDPKIQLWHAI

-267 VCFSRNPSTG
+267 VCFSRNPATG

-300 PQEITLEGSK
+300 PQEITLEGSLD
-310 EWAKNNGISEEDRKA
+310 WAKNNNISEFERKG

-336 VYKQLVSYKNQLE
+336 VYKQLVKYKDQLL
-349 KYYSDMQDMEF
+349 KYYKDVQDMEF
-360 TIQEGKLY
+360 TIQEKKLY
-368 MLQTRNGKR
+368 MLQTRSGKR

-386 VELAEAKIISKEEAL
+386 VELAEEKIISKEEAI
-401 MRVNPADL
+401 MRVNPSDL
-409 DQLLHPMFDPNA
+409 DQLLHPVFDPDA
-421 KKTAK
+421 KKEATI
-426 VLAKGLNASPGAA
+426 LAKGLNASPGAA
-439 VGKAVFAAER
+439 VGKVVFAADR
-449 AEAMK
+449 AEKRK
-454 EAGESVILVRI
+454 EEGENVILVRI

-513 YNQKLMKVN
+513 YSSKSMKVGN
-522 DTIVHEGDY
+522 ETVYEGDY

-541 MLGQVTTKE
+541 MLGQVATKE
-550 ADMSEDFRKLMQWA
+550 AEMSEDFKKLMKWADDTRKL
-564 DEIRIKNKFEVHTNA
+564 EVHTNA
-579 DTPNDAQI
+579 DTPHDAQI
-587 ARKFGAEGIGL
+587 ARSFGAEGIGL

-617 ILVAEEVK
+617 ILVAEDVK
-625 QLREKLEEAKKIGKA
+625 QLQAQINEAERAGKNNLVSELKDAYREPK
-640 DLVEELERLYKEPRK
+640 RLYDE
-655 LYDDALNSLFP
+655 ALNNLFP
-666 MQMEDFVG
+666 MQMEDFIG
-674 IFTAMSGYPVTVRLL
+674 IFKAMDGYPVTVRLL

-700 DSQLQEL
+700 DSQLEEL
-707 ANEMNVPFEKL
+707 SNDMGVPFEKL

-723 SLHEFNPM
+723 SLHEVNPM

-748 MQARA
+748 MQAKA
-753 IIEAAVKVKKNGVDV
+753 IIEAAVKVSKNGVKV

-778 TLKELKMI
+778 TLKELKII
-786 KERIVKIADEVFSKV
+786 KDRIIKIAEEVFEKEGVKV
-801 GDKVA
+801 S

-815 PRAALVADKIAQE
+815 PRAALVADKIATE

-883 GVTKGRATNK
+883 AVSKVRETNK
-893 KLTVGICGEHG
+893 KLIIGICGEHG

-909 VMFCYDIGLNYVSCS
+909 VMFCHDIGLNYVSCS

-936 QGIINASAKNKK
+936 QGVIEQKKK
-948 ANVKKEVKKAV
+948 AKQTAKKTVNKAVKKASENIKKAV
-959 KTVKKEVKKEIKK
+959 KKAGKTLKAS
-972 DAKKAA
+972 AKKSNAKKVLKKK
-978 STVKK
+978 STNKK
-983 ASKDVKKATKEIKKV
+983 TASKKKV
-998 AKAVKN
+998 
-1004 TVKKEVKKAVSKKT
+1004 VSKRR
-1018 NSKK
+1018 

>member
-1 MATKKMVYFFGNG
+1 MALKKMVYFFGNG

-61 SYPKGLEK
+61 SYPKDLK
-69 IVDENIKK
+69 KLVDENIKK

-82 GMEFGNADK
+82 NMEFGNEEK

-117 NENVVNGII
+117 NEKVVNGMI

-158 EEILDERK
+158 EEILDNAKHSITTRV
-166 KAIAPKIGKAEKEV
+166 GKPAKEV
-180 KDTDLDVEE
+180 KDTDLNVDD
-189 LKIVVEK
+189 LKEVVDK
-196 YKAMYKQEMGEAFP
+196 YKEMYKREMGEDFP
-210 DDPKVQLWHAI
+210 EEPKVQLWHAI

-267 VCFSRNPSTG
+267 VCFSRNPATG

-285 LINAQGEDVVAGIRT
+285 LINAQGEDVVAGIRD
-300 PQEITLEGSK
+300 PQQITLEGSLD
-310 EWAKNNGISEEDRKA
+310 WAKNNNISEFERKG
-325 KYPSLEEVMPD
+325 KYPSLEEVMPN

-386 VELAEAKIISKEEAL
+386 VELAEANIISKEEAI
-401 MRVNPADL
+401 MRVNPSDL
-409 DQLLHPMFDPNA
+409 DQLLHPTFDPEA
-421 KKTAK
+421 KKEATI
-426 VLAKGLNASPGAA
+426 LAKGLNASPGAA
-439 VGKAVFAAER
+439 VGKVVFAADR
-449 AEAMK
+449 AEKQK
-454 EAGESVILVRI
+454 EEGENVILVRI

-513 YNQKLMKVN
+513 YSSKSMKVGN
-522 DTIVHEGDY
+522 EIVKEGDY

-541 MLGQVTTKE
+541 MLGEVATKE
-550 ADMSEDFRKLMQWA
+550 AEMSEDFKKLMKWADDTRKL
-564 DEIRIKNKFEVHTNA
+564 EVHTNA
-579 DTPNDAQI
+579 DTPHDAQI
-587 ARKFGAEGIGL
+587 ARSFGAEGIGL

-617 ILVAEEVK
+617 ILVAEDVK
-625 QLREKLEEAKKIGKA
+625 QLQAQISEAERAGKNNLVSELKDAYREPK
-640 DLVEELERLYKEPRK
+640 RLYDE
-655 LYDDALNSLFP
+655 ALDNLFP
-666 MQMEDFVG
+666 MQMEDFIG
-674 IFTAMSGYPVTVRLL
+674 IFKAMDGYPVTVRLL

-707 ANEMNVPFEKL
+707 SNDMGVAFDKL

-748 MQARA
+748 MQAKA
-753 IIEAAVKVKKNGVDV
+753 IIEAAVKVSKNGVKV

-778 TLKELKMI
+778 TLKELKII
-786 KERIVKIADEVFSKV
+786 KDRIIKIAEEVFEKEGVRVS
-801 GDKVA
+801 

-815 PRAALVADKIAQE
+815 PRAALVADKIATE

-883 GVTKGRATNK
+883 AVSKGRETNK
-893 KLTVGICGEHG
+893 KLIIGICGEHG

-909 VMFCYDIGLNYVSCS
+909 VMFCHDIGLNYVSCS

-936 QGIINASAKNKK
+936 QGVINQKIEAKKNIKK
-948 ANVKKEVKKAV
+948 A
-959 KTVKKEVKKEIKK
+959 
-972 DAKKAA
+972 
-978 STVKK
+978 VKK
-983 ASKDVKKATKEIKKV
+983 ASKNIKKAVKKASKTLKASAKKPNAKKV
-998 AKAVKN
+998 L
-1004 TVKKEVKKAVSKKT
+1004 KKKSTNKKTASKKKVVSKRR
-1018 NSKK
+1018 

>member
-1 MATKKMVYFFGNG
+1 MALKKMVYFFGNG

-61 SYPKGLEK
+61 SYPKDLK
-69 IVDENIKK
+69 KLVDENIKK

-82 GMEFGNADK
+82 NMEFGNEEK

-117 NENVVNGII
+117 NEKVVNGMI

-158 EEILDERK
+158 EEILDNAK
-166 KAIAPKIGKAEKEV
+166 HSIATRVGKPAKEV
-180 KDTDLDVEE
+180 KDTDLNVDD
-189 LKIVVEK
+189 LKEVVDK
-196 YKAMYKQEMGEAFP
+196 YKEMYKREMGEDFP
-210 DDPKVQLWHAI
+210 EDPKIQLWHAI

-267 VCFSRNPSTG
+267 VCFSRNPATG

-300 PQEITLEGSK
+300 PQEITLEGSLD
-310 EWAKNNGISEEDRKA
+310 WAKNNNISEFERKG
-325 KYPSLEEVMPD
+325 KYPSLEEVMPN

-386 VELAEAKIISKEEAL
+386 VELAEANIISKEEAI
-401 MRVNPADL
+401 MRVNPSDL
-409 DQLLHPMFDPNA
+409 DQLLHPTFDPEA
-421 KKTAK
+421 KKEATI
-426 VLAKGLNASPGAA
+426 LAKGLNASPGAA
-439 VGKAVFAAER
+439 VGKVVFAADR
-449 AEAMK
+449 AEKRK
-454 EAGESVILVRI
+454 EEGENVILVRI

-513 YNQKLMKVN
+513 YSSKSMKVGN
-522 DTIVHEGDY
+522 ETVYEGDY

-541 MLGQVTTKE
+541 MLGQVATKE
-550 ADMSEDFRKLMQWA
+550 AEMSEDFKKLMKWADDTRKL
-564 DEIRIKNKFEVHTNA
+564 EVHTNA
-579 DTPNDAQI
+579 DTPHDAQI
-587 ARKFGAEGIGL
+587 ARSFGAEGIGL

-617 ILVAEEVK
+617 ILVAEDVK
-625 QLREKLEEAKKIGKA
+625 QLQAQISEAERAGKNNLVSELKDAYREPK
-640 DLVEELERLYKEPRK
+640 RLYDE
-655 LYDDALNSLFP
+655 ALNNLFP
-666 MQMEDFVG
+666 MQMEDFIG
-674 IFTAMSGYPVTVRLL
+674 IFKAMDGYPVTVRLL

-700 DSQLQEL
+700 DSQLEEL
-707 ANEMNVPFEKL
+707 SNDMGVAFDKL

-748 MQARA
+748 MQAKA
-753 IIEAAVKVKKNGVDV
+753 IIEAAVKVSKNGVKV

-778 TLKELKMI
+778 TLKELKII
-786 KERIVKIADEVFSKV
+786 KDRIIKIAEEVFEKEGVRVS
-801 GDKVA
+801 

-815 PRAALVADKIAQE
+815 PRAALVADKIATE

-883 GVTKGRATNK
+883 AVSKGRETNK
-893 KLTVGICGEHG
+893 KLIIGICGEHG

-909 VMFCYDIGLNYVSCS
+909 VMFCHDIGLNYVSCS

-936 QGIINASAKNKK
+936 QGVIEQKKK
-948 ANVKKEVKKAV
+948 AKQTAK
-959 KTVKKEVKKEIKK
+959 KTVN
-972 DAKKAA
+972 KA
-978 STVKK
+978 VKK
-983 ASKDVKKATKEIKKV
+983 ASKNIKKAVKKAGKTLKASAKKSNAKKV
-998 AKAVKN
+998 L
-1004 TVKKEVKKAVSKKT
+1004 KKKSTNKKTASKKKVVSKRR
-1018 NSKK
+1018 

>member
-1 MATKKMVYFFGNG
+1 MALKKMVYFFGNG

-51 EVCDYYSKNK
+51 EVCDYYSKKK
-61 SYPKGLEK
+61 SYPPGLEK
-69 IVDENIKK
+69 LVVENIKK

-82 GMEFGNADK
+82 NMEFGNEEK

-117 NENVVNGII
+117 NEKVVNGMI

-158 EEILDERK
+158 EEILDNAK
-166 KAIAPKIGKAEKEV
+166 HSIATRVGKPAKEV
-180 KDTDLDVEE
+180 KDTDLNVDD
-189 LKIVVEK
+189 LKEVVDK
-196 YKAMYKQEMGEAFP
+196 YKEMYKREMGEDFP
-210 DDPKVQLWHAI
+210 EDPKIQLWHAI

-267 VCFSRNPSTG
+267 VCFSRNPATG

-300 PQEITLEGSK
+300 PQEITLEGSLD
-310 EWAKNNGISEEDRKA
+310 WAKNNNISEFERKG

-336 VYKQLVSYKNQLE
+336 VYKQLVKYKDQLL
-349 KYYSDMQDMEF
+349 KYYKDVQDMEF
-360 TIQEGKLY
+360 TIQEKKLY
-368 MLQTRNGKR
+368 MLQTRSGKR

-386 VELAEAKIISKEEAL
+386 VELAEEKIISKEEAI
-401 MRVNPADL
+401 MRVNPSDL
-409 DQLLHPMFDPNA
+409 DQLLHPVFDPDA
-421 KKTAK
+421 KKSATI
-426 VLAKGLNASPGAA
+426 LAKGLNASPGAA
-439 VGKAVFAAER
+439 VGKVVFAADR
-449 AEAMK
+449 AEKRK
-454 EAGESVILVRI
+454 EEGENVILVRI

-513 YNQKLMKVN
+513 YSSKSMKVGN
-522 DTIVHEGDY
+522 EIVKEGDY

-541 MLGQVTTKE
+541 MLGQVATKE
-550 ADMSEDFRKLMQWA
+550 AEMSEDFKKLMKWADDTRKL
-564 DEIRIKNKFEVHTNA
+564 EVHTNA
-579 DTPNDAQI
+579 DTPHDAQI
-587 ARKFGAEGIGL
+587 ARSFGAEGIGL

-617 ILVAEEVK
+617 ILVAEDVK
-625 QLREKLEEAKKIGKA
+625 QLQAQISEAERAGKNNLVSELKDAYREPK
-640 DLVEELERLYKEPRK
+640 RLYDE
-655 LYDDALNSLFP
+655 ALNNLFP
-666 MQMEDFVG
+666 MQMEDFIG
-674 IFTAMSGYPVTVRLL
+674 IFKAMDGYPVTVRLL

-700 DSQLQEL
+700 DSQLEEL
-707 ANEMNVPFEKL
+707 SNDMGVAFEKL

-723 SLHEFNPM
+723 SLHEVNPM

-748 MQARA
+748 MQAKA
-753 IIEAAVKVKKNGVDV
+753 IIEAAVKVSENGVKV

-778 TLKELKMI
+778 TLKELKII
-786 KERIVKIADEVFSKV
+786 KDRIIKIAEEVFEKEGVRVS
-801 GDKVA
+801 

-815 PRAALVADKIAQE
+815 PRAALVADKIATE

-883 GVTKGRATNK
+883 AVSKGRETNK
-893 KLTVGICGEHG
+893 KLIIGICGEHG

-909 VMFCYDIGLNYVSCS
+909 VMFCHDIGLNYVSCS

-936 QGIINASAKNKK
+936 QGVIEQKKK
-948 ANVKKEVKKAV
+948 AKQTDK
-959 KTVKKEVKKEIKK
+959 KTVN
-972 DAKKAA
+972 KA
-978 STVKK
+978 VKK
-983 ASKDVKKATKEIKKV
+983 ASKNIKKAVKKAGKTLKASAKKSNAKKV
-998 AKAVKN
+998 L
-1004 TVKKEVKKAVSKKT
+1004 KKKSTNKKTASKKKVVSKRR
-1018 NSKK
+1018 